1 MHWGA
6 AQFASLPL
14 EYKAMTQQEND
25 SLLLIKKV
33 RKELHGKVGQSVLLE
48 LDQLIAQLENDQA
61 RSDSIDRH
69 DNKQIILKALDLL
82 ARCLPWVKSFLDGM

>member
-1 MHWGA
+1 
-6 AQFASLPL
+6 
-14 EYKAMTQQEND
+14 MTQQEND

-48 LDQLIAQLENDQA
+48 LDQLIAQLENEQA
-61 RSDSIDRH
+61 RNESIDRH

-82 ARCLPWVKSFLDGM
+82 ARCLPWVKNFLDGM